1 MQQKRPK
8 YKKPARRSYKSNRE
22 LLLEFSYIKIENV
35 FYNTSY
41 YNQSVYVNTTEEER
55 DKASNYW
62 WNGPVGFQNNRIN
75 IYSSS
80 VDTSDFK
87 NHLNHSNIG
96 KYKNLT
102 TLYNSSMYRI
112 YYIDADWTSK
122 EDEGIYIIHNKHK
135 MLVYW
140 KEELLED
147 IIKSCEKELVKH
159 ISRKNNENNQFNKKN
174 FYKSREMSRYQDSRH
189 KQYNKNFM
197 RR

>member
-8 YKKPARRSYKSNRE
+8 YKKPARRRYESNRE

-35 FYNTSY
+35 VYSASY
-41 YNQSVYVNTTEEER
+41 HNQSVYVNITGEEGYR
-55 DKASNYW
+55 ADN
-62 WNGPVGFQNNRIN
+62 F
-75 IYSSS
+75 
-80 VDTSDFK
+80 F
-87 NHLNHSNIG
+87 NHSNIG

-112 YYIDADWTSK
+112 YYIDADWTTK
-122 EDEGIYIIHNKHK
+122 EEEGIYIIHNKHK
-135 MLVYW
+135 MIVYW
-140 KEELLED
+140 KNELLED
-147 IIKSCEKELVKH
+147 IIKSCEKELVKY